1 MRILLQA
8 TLVVFLLTAR
18 AGAADFTVT
27 VPVDISRMPVR
38 YTKLQVKCWALCTND
53 ATGGDYR
60 NWVDDRTAVG
70 QTGSKLNK
78 IGSQL
83 FTSWDTDIS
92 GTGVTVPGYQ
102 RSVEIPGE
110 TVQIVGIGVA
120 ERSIPSTTGEFQIS
134 IPVSFD
140 AAPEYAPDNVR
151 SYVCGMKVS
160 VDGRQGIW
168 EPRTL
173 QNSDIAPLVADGT
186 TAVFLSKGEF
196 DNPAVDTSRPNPSC
210 RRQ

>member
-1 MRILLQA
+1 MRHLLFAILM
-8 TLVVFLLTAR
+8 VLLTLTR

-27 VPVDISRMPVR
+27 VPVDLSRMPVR
-38 YTKLQVKCWALCTND
+38 YRTLQVKCWALCTAD
-53 ATGGDYR
+53 ATGEEYR
-60 NWVDDRTAVG
+60 NRVDGIDHG
-70 QTGSKLNK
+70 QPGSKLNK
-78 IGSQL
+78 IASQL
-83 FTSWDTDIS
+83 FTNWDTVIR

-102 RSVEIPGE
+102 RSVVIPGE
-110 TVQIVGIGVA
+110 TVQVVGIGMA
-120 ERSIPSTTGEFQIS
+120 ERSIPSTTGELQSS
-134 IPVSFD
+134 IPVSFN

-160 VDGRQGIW
+160 VDGRQGNW

-173 QNSDIAPLVADGT
+173 QDSDIDGLAADGT
-186 TAVFLSKGEF
+186 TPMFISKGEF